1 LQIGRHYLLF
11 KRFIA
16 IYYYFFDDI
25 RYLWGQH
32 RKSMLTVQ
40 CALSAHLSGSI
51 LPCHAALISRT
62 VLSRFYFLGT
72 LYQKNGIKTMP
83 LSFFLLTFYRTYSDD
98 HFFVQLKLYVPP
110 CLKLPVGS
118 PLPALHERPPG
129 ESLNTW
135 LGVSATGISGQKEL
149 TYLEMDVSGGL
160 LAKKRQHVLQSCG
173 GGGVG
178 ALHVSAVGVGGSTA
192 VLEPRPFQTRKPLT
206 RGPGGKH
213 DAGPSPFKTA
223 TGSSPASTFFLI
235 QLPLIAG
242 HIFWAFL

>member
-1 LQIGRHYLLF
+1 
-11 KRFIA
+11 
-16 IYYYFFDDI
+16 
-25 RYLWGQH
+25 
-32 RKSMLTVQ
+32 MLTVQ

-72 LYQKNGIKTMP
+72 LYQKNVIKTML

-173 GGGVG
+173 PGGVG
-178 ALHVSAVGVGGSTA
+178 GLHVFAVGVGFGSGGSPPVLGPTA
-192 VLEPRPFQTRKPLT
+192 FQTRKPLT
-206 RGPGGKH
+206 GRSGGKH

-223 TGSSPASTFFLI
+223 TGSIPAAAFFVI
-235 QLPLIAG
+235 QLALIAG
-242 HIFWAFL
+242 HILWALL